1 MTKLKIAPPPT
12 ATQVAPQNIAA
23 QMTITAFSD
32 GKPMDIQAT
41 CAPLDGLLLL
51 AAAITGAV
59 NAIQKQVPAQTQA
72 DPVDKERKFLG
83 PRTE

>member
-1 MTKLKIAPPPT
+1 MAHLKSAPPP
-12 ATQVAPQNIAA
+12 AAQVAPAQNIAA

-59 NAIQKQVPAQTQA
+59 NAIQKQVPKQGQA
-72 DPVDKERKFLG
+72 DPVDKERKYLG
-83 PRTE
+83 PRSG

>member
-1 MTKLKIAPPPT
+1 MAKLKSVPPPA

>member
-1 MTKLKIAPPPT
+1 MTKLKIAPPPA

-51 AAAITGAV
+51 AA
-59 NAIQKQVPAQTQA
+59 QKQVPAQTQA